1 MTEGHPVD
9 RRRSGFSRRLALGL
23 AAAAA
28 SPRLALGQRAI
39 PVDVELALAADGS
52 GSIDD
57 DELRLQREGYG
68 AALASPEV
76 LSVIARGINGA
87 IAVVYTEWGGPRSQH
102 VIVDWTLIRDEA
114 GARAFAAELVA
125 RPRAARGY
133 NSISAAI
140 DFCVNLIETNAYRGL
155 RRVIDVSG
163 DGPNIGGRAV
173 EAARD
178 DAVAKGITVNALAI
192 LRPGGQVPARIG
204 QPLPDYYR
212 EAVIGGPGAFVEV
225 ADGNRSFADAV
236 RRKIITEIA

>member
-1 MTEGHPVD
+1 MAVHRCGTV
-9 RRRSGFSRRLALGL
+9 SRRLALGF

-28 SPRLALGQRAI
+28 VARPGRAQRPI
-39 PVDVELALAADGS
+39 PVDVVLALAADGS
-52 GSIDD
+52 GSIDN

-87 IAVVYTEWGGPRSQH
+87 IAVIYTEWGGPTSQH
-102 VIVDWTLIRDEA
+102 VIVDWTLIRDA
-114 GARAFAAELVA
+114 ASAQAFAAELIA

-140 DFCVNLIETNAYRGL
+140 DFCANHIDRGPYRGL

-178 DAVAKGITVNALAI
+178 DAVARGITINALAI

-225 ADGNRSFADAV
+225 ADENRSFADAV
-236 RRKIITEIA
+236 RRKIVTEIA

>member
-1 MTEGHPVD
+1 MANGRD
-9 RRRSGFSRRLALGL
+9 REVSRRLALGL

-28 SPRLALGQRAI
+28 APRLASAQRSAT
-39 PVDVELALAADGS
+39 VDVLLALAADGS
-52 GSIDD
+52 GSIDN
-57 DELRLQREGYG
+57 DELKLQREGYG
-68 AALASPEV
+68 QALASPEV
-76 LSVIARGINGA
+76 LSVIAKGINGA
-87 IAVVYTEWGGPRSQH
+87 IAVVYVEWGGPASQH
-102 VIVDWTLIRDEA
+102 VIVDWTVIRDEA
-114 GARAFAAELVA
+114 SAGTFAAALIA

-140 DFCVNLIETNAYRGL
+140 DFSVNLMETGPYRGL
-155 RRVIDVSG
+155 KRVIDVSG

-225 ADGNRSFADAV
+225 ADENRSFADAV
-236 RRKIITEIA
+236 RRKIVTEIA

>member
-1 MTEGHPVD
+1 MTVQQCGTV
-9 RRRSGFSRRLALGL
+9 SRRMALGL
-23 AAAAA
+23 AAAVTV
-28 SPRLALGQRAI
+28 PRPARAQRPI
-39 PVDVELALAADGS
+39 PVDVVLALAADGS
-52 GSIDD
+52 GSIDN

-87 IAVVYTEWGGPRSQH
+87 IAVIYTEWGGPTSQH
-102 VIVDWTLIRDEA
+102 VIVDWTVIRDEA
-114 GARAFAAELVA
+114 SARAFAAELIA

-140 DFCVNLIETNAYRGL
+140 DFCVNLMETGPYRGL
-155 RRVIDVSG
+155 KRVIDVSG
-163 DGPNIGGRAV
+163 DGPNIGGREV

-225 ADGNRSFADAV
+225 ADENRSFADAV
-236 RRKIITEIA
+236 RRKIVTEIA